1 MSDDQPWYRDGLKF
15 TCSGCGDC
23 CSGSPGYVWVSADE
37 IKVMADAI
45 GHTVEDFEQIYVRK
59 IGIRKTLKE
68 LPNYD
73 CVFLDEQSRQCQL
86 YDARPTQCKTW
97 PFWDSNLKTPQDWQR
112 TCEECPGSGQG
123 KLYALEDI
131 ESQRSAMKI

>member
-1 MSDDQPWYRDGLKF
+1 MNKEEPWYRDGLQF

-23 CSGSPGYVWVSADE
+23 CSGSPGYVWVSPEE

-45 GHTVEDFEQIYVRK
+45 GHSVEDFEKIYVRK

-73 CVFLDEQSRQCQL
+73 CVFLDEQTRQCEL

-97 PFWDSNLKTPQDWQR
+97 PFWDSNLKTPEDWQR
-112 TCEECPGSGQG
+112 TCEQCPGSGTG
-123 KLYALEDI
+123 KLYALEEI
-131 ESQRSAMKI
+131 EPQRSAMKI

>member
-1 MSDDQPWYRDGLKF
+1 MINDAPWYQDGLKF

-23 CSGSPGYVWVSADE
+23 CSGSPGYVWVSPEE
-37 IKVMADAI
+37 IETMAKAI
-45 GHTVEDFEQIYVRK
+45 GHSVDDFEDIYVRK

-73 CVFLDEQSRQCQL
+73 CVFLDDQTRKCQL

-97 PFWDSNLKTPQDWQR
+97 PFWDSNLRTREDWER
-112 TCEECPGSGQG
+112 TCQECPGSGQG
-123 KLYALEDI
+123 KLYSLESI
-131 ESQRSAMKI
+131 EEQRSAMKI